1 MLDDFDV
8 GDNTENADDWIDEQ
22 PVIECTS
29 KSTSKFS
36 EAVIFEVNPLYFPN
50 DIDSVSFTETNM

>member
-8 GDNTENADDWIDEQ
+8 GDNAENADDWIDEQ

-29 KSTSKFS
+29 KSTSKF
-36 EAVIFEVNPLYFPN
+36 IFEVNPLYFPN
-50 DIDSVSFTETNM
+50 DVDSVSFTETNM

>member
-8 GDNTENADDWIDEQ
+8 GDNAENADDWIDEQ

-29 KSTSKFS
+29 KSTSKF
-36 EAVIFEVNPLYFPN
+36 VFEVNPLYFPN
-50 DIDSVSFTETNM
+50 DVDSVSFTETNM

>member
-8 GDNTENADDWIDEQ
+8 GDNAENADDWISEQ
-22 PVIECTS
+22 RVVEHPY

-36 EAVIFEVNPLYFPN
+36 EAIGFEVNSL
-50 DIDSVSFTETNM
+50 